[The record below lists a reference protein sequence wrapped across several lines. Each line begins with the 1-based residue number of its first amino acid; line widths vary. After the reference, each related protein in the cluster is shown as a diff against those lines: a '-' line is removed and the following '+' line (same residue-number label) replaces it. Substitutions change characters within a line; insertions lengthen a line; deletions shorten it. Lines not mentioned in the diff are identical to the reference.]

1 MKTVITTDEYTVY
14 LKRNNRH
21 AVRSSDRSWIN
32 GDEKTA
38 ILLKHELIK
47 APPQKAPEPE
57 PEAAEETAD
66 EAAADGAA
74 EEGASEA

>member
-1 MKTVITTDEYTVY
+1 MKTVISTDEYTVY

-21 AVRSSDRSWIN
+21 AVRAADRSWIN

-38 ILLKHELIK
+38 ILQKHELIK

-57 PEAAEETAD
+57 AAEEAGAD
-66 EAAADGAA
+66 DAGA